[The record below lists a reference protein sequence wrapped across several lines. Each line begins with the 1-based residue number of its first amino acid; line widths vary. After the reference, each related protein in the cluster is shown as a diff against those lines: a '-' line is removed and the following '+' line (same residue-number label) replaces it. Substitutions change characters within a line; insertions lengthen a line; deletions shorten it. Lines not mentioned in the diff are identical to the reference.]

1 MDTTTQESLSR
12 RRQEQPARG
21 LLNVDGLKRNAG
33 QIMIYGLLTLAALI
47 FFLPFYWV
55 IIASFKT
62 ATELREIPP
71 TWWPQTFTLANY
83 PDVWDARFARYFLNS
98 FIYSGGT
105 TVVVLFTSS
114 LIGYVLVKDE
124 SRVGN
129 ILFWFILATAMVPFV
144 TYLLPLFKLLIRI
157 QDFLGLPMINT
168 YWGMIL
174 PWMIF
179 PFGVFMMRQ
188 AMYSVPNDLLDAAR
202 IDGASEFGIYRR
214 VVLPLVSHNMAAL
227 AIILFIFKYDDLL
240 WPLVVAQ
247 RTEMYPVTVGLV
259 EYVGQFFIEL
269 DLYTTAAVMAM
280 VPIFVVYFIL
290 QRYIIEGIALQ
301 GLKG

>member
-1 MDTTTQESLSR
+1 MDTAPEVLGHQQHSQAISR
-12 RRQEQPARG
+12 PITIDR
-21 LLNVDGLKRNAG
+21 LKRYAE
-33 QIMIYGLLTLAALI
+33 QVAVYGLLTLLALI

-55 IIASFKT
+55 IIATFKT
-62 ATELREIPP
+62 PPELRAIPP

-83 PDVWDARFARYFLNS
+83 PEVWDARFARYFLNS

-105 TVVVLFTSS
+105 TVIVLFTSS

-124 SRVGN
+124 SRLGN
-129 ILFWFILATAMVPFV
+129 LLFWLILSTSMVPFV

-157 QDFLGLPMINT
+157 QDVIGIPMINT

-174 PWMIF
+174 PFVVF

-202 IDGASEFGIYRR
+202 IDGASEFGIYWRI
-214 VVLPLVSHNMAAL
+214 VLPLVSHNLAAL

-259 EYVGQFFIEL
+259 EYVGQFFVEYHL
-269 DLYTTAAVMAM
+269 FTTAAVLAM
-280 VPIFVVYFIL
+280 LPIFVIYFIL
-290 QRYIIEGIALQ
+290 QRYIIEGIAIQ
-301 GLKG
+301 GLK